1 MLFSTNYKIIYIEN
15 ILHIL
20 KQHTYIINNVSNITI
35 ISIEKIIEMH
45 MYDTFVKNK
54 LNITFLWI
62 TKFMYKYIS

>member
-54 LNITFLWI
+54 LNITFL
-62 TKFMYKYIS
+62 